1 MVLVREKCIE
11 YISTQLAVIK
21 SKVELCSSLNLLN
34 INIHMESFMC
44 GLLNLVY
51 SYNLVNLNNAQAN
64 YTSIDLGDRAK
75 RIAIQVTSNTKST
88 KILHTIEGFAA
99 KGYDKDFDQLI
110 VLIIGVK
117 KNYRSNFV
125 AKNGFCISK
134 NTDIIDFRDL
144 LSKINGMDTPSL
156 QRVVRYLQQ
165 EVSTHTTSTFAPTED
180 NRHDAT
186 ELHTPAEPYYLGDN
200 VDNLNAINTYATS
213 VYTPIEHEW
222 LLSNTGSVPW
232 VDRNLVFVNSNGV
245 RVRASCNILSVPTT
259 LPGEQVSVKV
269 QLDPRHFDCISE
281 CIWEMVDKQGNNC
294 FPGSSHLFKVI
305 VDAQFDSEFKS

>member
-1 MVLVREKCIE
+1 MLVREECIE
-11 YISTQLAVIK
+11 YITSQLAIIK

-34 INIHMESFMC
+34 INIYMESFMC

-88 KILHTIEGFAA
+88 KILHTIEGFVD
-99 KGYDKDFDQLI
+99 KGYDKDFDRLI
-110 VLIIGVK
+110 VLIIGLK

-134 NTDIIDFRDL
+134 DTDIIDFRDL

-156 QRVVRYLQQ
+156 QQVVRYLQQ
-165 EVSTHTTSTFAPTED
+165 EVSECTTNSFAPGES
-180 NRHDAT
+180 NLQNAT
-186 ELHTPAEPYYLGDN
+186 ELCTPAEPYYIGDRIDCAN
-200 VDNLNAINTYATS
+200 MTSTYVTS

-222 LLSNTGSVPW
+222 LLSNTGTVPW

-245 RVRASCNILSVPTT
+245 RVRANCNILSVPTT

-269 QLDPRHFDCISE
+269 QLDPRHFECISE

-294 FPGSSHLFKVI
+294 FPGSSHLFKVAI
-305 VDAQFDSEFKS
+305 DAQFDSKFKS

>member
-1 MVLVREKCIE
+1 ME
-11 YISTQLAVIK
+11 YITSQLAIIK

-64 YTSIDLGDRAK
+64 YTSIDLGDRSK

-88 KILHTIEGFAA
+88 KILHTIEGFMD
-99 KGYDKDFDQLI
+99 KGYDKDFDRLI
-110 VLIIGVK
+110 VLIIGLK

-125 AKNGFCISK
+125 AKNGFSISK
-134 NTDIIDFRDL
+134 DTDIIDFRDL
-144 LSKINGMDTPSL
+144 LSRINSMDTPSL
-156 QRVVRYLQQ
+156 QQIVRYLRQ
-165 EVSTHTTSTFAPTED
+165 EINDRTINTFTSSES
-180 NRHDAT
+180 NLHDAI
-186 ELHTPAEPYYLGDN
+186 ELRTHAEPYYIGDE
-200 VDNLNAINTYATS
+200 IKNTNTVCSYITS

-222 LLSNTGSVPW
+222 ILSNIGTVPW
-232 VDRNLVFVNSNGV
+232 IDRNLVFVNSNE
-245 RVRASCNILSVPTT
+245 VRARANCNILSIPTT

-281 CIWEMVDKQGNNC
+281 CIWAMVDKQGNNC
-294 FPGSSHLFKVI
+294 FPCSPDFFKVTI
-305 VDAQFDSEFKS
+305 DAQFDFEFKL

>member
-1 MVLVREKCIE
+1 MLVREECME
-11 YISTQLAVIK
+11 YITSQLSIIK

-64 YTSIDLGDRAK
+64 YTSIDLGDRTK

-88 KILHTIEGFAA
+88 KILHTIEGFVT
-99 KGYDKDFDQLI
+99 KGYDKDFDRLI
-110 VLIIGVK
+110 VLIIGLK

-144 LSKINGMDTPSL
+144 LSKINDMDTPNL

-165 EVSTHTTSTFAPTED
+165 EVSVHTTSTFAPAED
-180 NRHDAT
+180 NSHGAT
-186 ELHTPAEPYYLGDN
+186 ELRTPAEPYYLGDN
-200 VDNLNAINTYATS
+200 IDNLNTINTYTTS

-222 LLSNTGSVPW
+222 LLRNTGSVPW
-232 VDRNLVFVNSNGV
+232 VDRNLVFVNSNRV
-245 RVRASCNILSVPTT
+245 RVRANCNILSVPTT

-281 CIWEMVDKQGNNC
+281 CIWEMADKQGNNC
-294 FPGSSHLFKVI
+294 FPGSSHLFKVT

>member
-1 MVLVREKCIE
+1 MLVREDYMEFIT
-11 YISTQLAVIK
+11 SQLAIIK

-44 GLLNLVY
+44 GLLNIVY

-64 YTSIDLGDRAK
+64 YTSIDLGDREK

-88 KILHTIEGFAA
+88 KILHTIEGFVE
-99 KGYDKDFDQLI
+99 KGYDKDFDRLI
-110 VLIIGVK
+110 VLIIGLK
-117 KNYRSNFV
+117 KNYQRNFV

-144 LSKINGMDTPSL
+144 LSEINGIDTSNL
-156 QRVVRYLQQ
+156 QRIVRYLQQ
-165 EVSTHTTSTFAPTED
+165 EVSTHTNMFAPAED
-180 NRHDAT
+180 KHHDVT
-186 ELHTPAEPYYLGDN
+186 ELYTSAEPHYIGDRI
-200 VDNLNAINTYATS
+200 DNSNTINTYTTS

-232 VDRNLVFVNSNGV
+232 IDRKMVFVNSNGV
-245 RVRASCNILSVPTT
+245 RVRANSNILSVPIT
-259 LPGEQVSVKV
+259 LPGEQVSIKV

-281 CIWEMVDKQGNNC
+281 CIWEMVDNQGNNC

-305 VDAQFDSEFKS
+305 VDSQFGPEFKS

>member
-1 MVLVREKCIE
+1 MLVREECMD
-11 YISTQLAVIK
+11 YITSQLAIIK
-21 SKVELCSSLNLLN
+21 SKVELCGSLNLLN
-34 INIHMESFMC
+34 INVHMESFMC

-64 YTSIDLGDRAK
+64 YTAIDLGDRDK
-75 RIAIQVTSNTKST
+75 RIAIQVTSNTKSA
-88 KILHTIEGFAA
+88 KILHTIEGFVD
-99 KGYDKDFDQLI
+99 KDYDKDFDRLI
-110 VLIIGVK
+110 VLIIGLK

-134 NTDIIDFRDL
+134 DTDIIDFRDL
-144 LSKINGMDTPSL
+144 SSKINGMDTPNM

-165 EVSTHTTSTFAPTED
+165 EVRVHTASTFVPAED
-180 NRHDAT
+180 NCHDAT
-186 ELHTPAEPYYLGDN
+186 ELHMPTDPYYIGDN
-200 VDNLNAINTYATS
+200 IDNSNTINTYTTS
-213 VYTPIEHEW
+213 VYIPIEHEW

-232 VDRNLVFVNSNGV
+232 IDRKMVFVNSNGV
-245 RVRASCNILSVPTT
+245 RVRANSNILNVPIT

-281 CIWEMVDKQGNNC
+281 CIWEMVDNQGNNC

-305 VDAQFDSEFKS
+305 VDSQFDPEFKS